1 MKKGLYKHTK
11 DDGYFDKG
19 TIIIGVSETAKSY
32 IFKLIENTFRYSP
45 AHIDMMFAKSNK
57 VIINKEKSPHAI
69 NLGEDYFVIYP
80 YRAGIPFLFE
90 YIEN

>member
-1 MKKGLYKHTK
+1 MVYSGNQEIDAFRYKKSREFDIKMAE
-11 DDGYFDKG
+11 DGY
-19 TIIIGVSETAKSY
+19 
-32 IFKLIENTFRYSP
+32 ENPFWRDHELFRR
-45 AHIDMMFAKSNK
+45 F
-57 VIINKEKSPHAI
+57 NKEKNPHAI

>member
-1 MKKGLYKHTK
+1 MKKGLCKHIK

-57 VIINKEKSPHAI
+57 VIINKEKSPHVI

>member
-1 MKKGLYKHTK
+1 MKKGLYKHIK

-19 TIIIGVSETAKSY
+19 TIIIKVSETAKSY

-45 AHIDMMFAKSNK
+45 AHIDMMFTKSNK
-57 VIINKEKSPHAI
+57 VIINKEKNPHAI

>member
-19 TIIIGVSETAKSY
+19 AIIIEVSETVKSY

-45 AHIDMMFAKSNK
+45 AHIDMMFTKSNK
-57 VIINKEKSPHAI
+57 VIINKEKSPHVI

>member
-11 DDGYFDKG
+11 DDGYFDRGK
-19 TIIIGVSETAKSY
+19 IIIEVSETAKSY
-32 IFKLIENTFRYSP
+32 IFELINNTFRYSP
-45 AHIDMMFAKSNK
+45 VHIDMMFAKSDK

-69 NLGEDYFVIYP
+69 ILGNDYFVIYP

-90 YIEN
+90 YIGN

>member
-11 DDGYFDKG
+11 DDGY
-19 TIIIGVSETAKSY
+19 
-32 IFKLIENTFRYSP
+32 L
-45 AHIDMMFAKSNK
+45 
-57 VIINKEKSPHAI
+57 INKEKSPHAI